1 LSSTLSTLRK
11 LPHKLRQLSR
21 SLYLLAADPRQLG
34 SNSRRLWRAWRTGGS
49 QMLKHQLLSLGHPDA
64 PTVPVAPT
72 DAWQDYQQRL
82 SSEVLPVLRAE
93 IAALKQPVSISILV
107 PTYNTDP
114 AMLTAMVDSVR
125 AQIYPHWELCIADDA
140 SPKPH
145 VRQMLQELAAQEP
158 RIKLHLGESN
168 HGVSHASNR
177 ALALATSPFVVLL
190 DHDDLLQPQAIYR
203 VAQSVM
209 ADDPDMLYS
218 DEVLVSP
225 DGKEVLQYF
234 HRPAFSPEYLR
245 SHPYIVHM
253 AGFRT
258 ALLRSLG
265 GFDET
270 LGISQDYDLILRVS
284 EAASRIVHLPEIL
297 YQWRTHTGS
306 AGHDKMAQVMST
318 STAVLQR
325 HLDRS
330 GVAARSAPGVSFN
343 FFETQHQIAD
353 GQRVAIIIPTKNYG
367 SLVRQCVDSIRATVQ
382 HAAYDLI
389 VIDHA
394 STEQASLDYFAQ
406 LEQEGTATVLRYQ
419 GPFNFSAINNWA
431 VRQLT
436 RPYSH
441 YLFCN
446 NDIEALESGWLEHML
461 SQCQDPSVGMV
472 GAQLL
477 YPDRTSIQHAGV
489 CVGAFGIAE
498 HYGKFLKLPPDRV
511 DIAFMGRLVSTH
523 EVSAVTAA
531 CLLMRKETFDAI
543 DGYDEKLAVGFG
555 DVDLCLRTL
564 QLGWR
569 VLYCPQATLVH
580 HESITRGKAEGYDPH
595 PEDSALF
602 ASRWRDFLDQGDP
615 YFHPAFEVRH
625 TCWLVR
631 TPLHCEASINRRLF
645 SRSGLGQRMQR
656 LSYSASVSVPL
667 PQAAAAAGTQP
678 SA

>member
-1 LSSTLSTLRK
+1 MSSPLSTLRR
-11 LPHKLRQLSR
+11 LPHKLRQLGR

-34 SNSRRLWRAWRTGGS
+34 SNSRKLWHAWRAGGT

-64 PTVPVAPT
+64 PTIPVAPT

-82 SSEVLPVLRAE
+82 NDDVLPVLRAE
-93 IAALKQPVSISILV
+93 IAAMAQPVSISILV

-114 AMLTAMVDSVR
+114 AMLTAMVESVR
-125 AQIYPHWELCIADDA
+125 SQIYPHWELCIADDA

-158 RIKLHLGESN
+158 RIKLHLGETN
-168 HGVSHASNR
+168 RGVSHATNQ
-177 ALALATSPFVVLL
+177 ALALASSPFVVLL

-203 VAQSVM
+203 VAQCVL

-225 DGKEVLQYF
+225 DASQVLQYF

-253 AGFRT
+253 VGFRT
-258 ALLRSLG
+258 ALLRELG
-265 GFDET
+265 GFDEALT
-270 LGISQDYDLILRVS
+270 ISQDYDLILRVS
-284 EAASRIVHLPEIL
+284 EAASRIAHIPEIL

-306 AGHDKMAQVMST
+306 AGHEKMAQVMAT

-325 HLDRS
+325 HLDRTGQQAS
-330 GVAARSAPGVSFN
+330 SAPGVSFN
-343 FFETQHQIAD
+343 FFETHHQIAAD
-353 GQRVAIIIPTKNYG
+353 QRIAIIIPTKNYG
-367 SLVRQCVDSIRATVQ
+367 HLVRQCVDSIRATVKQ
-382 HAAYDLI
+382 AQYDLI
-389 VIDHA
+389 VIDHE
-394 STEQASLDYFAQ
+394 STEAASLDYFAQ
-406 LEQEGTATVLRYQ
+406 LAQDGTATVLRYK

-436 RPYSH
+436 RSYTH

-446 NDIEALESGWLEHML
+446 NDIEALHEGWLEQML

-511 DIAFMGRLVSTH
+511 DIAFMGRLVCTH

-531 CLLMRKETFDAI
+531 CLLMRKEAFDAI

-569 VLYCPQATLVH
+569 VLYCPQATLIH

-602 ASRWRDFLDQGDP
+602 ASRWRDFLDAGDP
-615 YFHPAFEVRH
+615 YHHPAFEVRH

-631 TPLHCEASINRRLF
+631 TPMRCEPSINRRLF
-645 SRSGLGQRMQR
+645 NRSGLAQRMQH
-656 LSYSASVSVPL
+656 LSYSLSESQSTAE
-667 PQAAAAAGTQP
+667 AA
-678 SA
+678 

>member
-1 LSSTLSTLRK
+1 MSSLLSTLRR
-11 LPHKLRQLSR
+11 LPHKLRQLGR

-34 SNSRRLWRAWRTGGS
+34 SNGRKLWRAWRAGGK

-64 PTVPVAPT
+64 PTIPVAPT

-82 SSEVLPVLRAE
+82 NEDVLPVLRTE
-93 IAALKQPVSISILV
+93 VAAMAQPVTISILV

-114 AMLTAMVDSVR
+114 AMLTAMVESVR
-125 AQIYPHWELCIADDA
+125 SQIYPHWELCIADDA

-158 RIKLHLGESN
+158 RIKLHLGETN
-168 HGVSHASNR
+168 RGVSHATNQ
-177 ALALATSPFVVLL
+177 ALALASSPFVVLL

-203 VAQSVM
+203 VAQCVL

-225 DGKEVLQYF
+225 DGSQVLQYF

-253 AGFRT
+253 VGFRT
-258 ALLRSLG
+258 ALLRQLG
-265 GFDET
+265 GFDEA
-270 LGISQDYDLILRVS
+270 LAISQDYDLILRVS
-284 EAASRIVHLPEIL
+284 EAASRIAHIPEIL

-306 AGHDKMAQVMST
+306 AGHEKMAQVMAT

-325 HLDRS
+325 HLERTGQQATS
-330 GVAARSAPGVSFN
+330 VSGVSFN
-343 FFETQHQIAD
+343 FFETRHQIAAD
-353 GQRVAIIIPTKNYG
+353 QRVAIIIPTKNYG
-367 SLVRQCVDSIRATVQ
+367 HLVRQCVDSIRATTKQ
-382 HAAYDLI
+382 AQYDLI
-389 VIDHA
+389 VIDHE
-394 STEQASLDYFAQ
+394 STDAASLEYFAQ
-406 LEQEGTATVLRYQ
+406 IAQDGTATVLRYQ

-436 RPYSH
+436 RSYTH

-446 NDIEALESGWLEHML
+446 NDIEALHEGWLEQLL

-511 DIAFMGRLVSTH
+511 DIAFMGRLVCTH

-531 CLLMRKETFDAI
+531 CLLMRKEAFDAI

-569 VLYCPQATLVH
+569 VLYCPQATLIH

-602 ASRWRDFLDQGDP
+602 ASRWRDFLDAGDP
-615 YFHPAFEVRH
+615 YHHPAFEVRH

-631 TPLHCEASINRRLF
+631 TPMRCEPSINRRLF
-645 SRSGLGQRMQR
+645 NRSGLGQRMQHLGYS
-656 LSYSASVSVPL
+656 LSESKTIAEG
-667 PQAAAAAGTQP
+667 A
-678 SA
+678 